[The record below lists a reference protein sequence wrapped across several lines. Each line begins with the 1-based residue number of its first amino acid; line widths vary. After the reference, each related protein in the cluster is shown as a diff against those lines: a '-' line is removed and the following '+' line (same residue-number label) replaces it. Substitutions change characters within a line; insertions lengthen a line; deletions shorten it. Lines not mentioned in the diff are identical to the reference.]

1 MTTFLPKQVLLI
13 RHAEKTGSAGDS
25 GLSRRGRARALA
37 LVNALPAQYGD
48 PDVIVACANVPK
60 STRPVDTIRPL
71 ADRLRLPIEDRW
83 NTQDY
88 EALAQNLLTSR
99 AFSDRRGLVC
109 WRHETLPALAR
120 ALGAPAPHWP
130 RTDYETVWVIEFG
143 ATPSFRVEQQQIE
156 LRAPY
161 ELRPP
166 LPSTGEPR

>member
-1 MTTFLPKQVLLI
+1 MTAFLPKQVLLI
-13 RHAEKTGSAGDS
+13 RHAEKTGSPGDS

-37 LVNALPAQYGD
+37 LVGALPAQYGD

-60 STRPVDTIRPL
+60 STRPVDTVRPL

-83 NTQDY
+83 NTQDHQ
-88 EALAQNLLTSR
+88 ALAQALQTSR
-99 AFSDRRGLVC
+99 AFTDRRVLVC

-120 ALGAPAPHWP
+120 ALGFPAPIWP
-130 RTDYETVWVIEFG
+130 RTDYETVWVIEFLP
-143 ATPSFRVEQQQIE
+143 TPIFRVERQDIE

-166 LPSTGEPR
+166 LSSSGEPR